1 MGLFIITKRTNG
13 DYQFNLKATN
23 GQIILT
29 SEGYST
35 KNSCHRGIQ
44 SVIENSQIDS
54 QFDRK
59 TSTNGFYYFILKARN
74 GEIIGVSQMYASEAG
89 RENGIYS
96 VKINAIQSQ
105 IADKS

>member
-1 MGLFIITKRTNG
+1 MGQFIITRRTNG
-13 DYQFNLKATN
+13 NYQFNLKAAN

-29 SEGYST
+29 SEGYAS
-35 KNSCHRGIQ
+35 KSSCQRGIEC
-44 SVIENSQIDS
+44 VIQNSQFDS

-59 TSTNGFYYFILKARN
+59 TSSNGFYYFSLKAKN

-105 IADKS
+105 IVDNG